1 MAEEKGCHFIRHPRR
16 ISCARPIFHNLSIHK
31 GWVELAEKTF
41 IPLYKK
47 IYASLKEKIAA
58 GTYRP
63 GDRLPCERELC
74 GQYGVERVTVRKAL
88 QLLSEDGLIEKRTG
102 IGSFVTSSKPELGR
116 EEPENR
122 ATILFVMRQN
132 ENDIQHNT
140 MSCNTKLYFAMEEI
154 CRRNGYLLSYIGISD
169 ETDLEALVAGHP
181 VAGLFLVSSYQDRA
195 LDAIAHMDIPALL
208 LNHRDPRYLSIMPD
222 NDDMLK
228 QVIRHLKEMGHRR
241 IAYIDGMP
249 DSCNAKERWEGFRI
263 AMHLEGLSVNPDLY
277 YVGNWTYE
285 GGRLAAQQILKAES
299 LPTAIFAASDMMAAG
314 AMEEFK
320 RAGIRIPEEISIVG
334 YDNLDIDSLL
344 SPPLTSAMVDFSQ
357 MCQIAFEHLLR
368 ICKTGHRAEDHYV
381 IRIPARLI
389 TRSSVSA
396 LPPQAPH
403 PSSP

>member
-1 MAEEKGCHFIRHPRR
+1 MAEKVFVPMYRR
-16 ISCARPIFHNLSIHK
+16 
-31 GWVELAEKTF
+31 
-41 IPLYKK
+41 
-47 IYASLKEKIAA
+47 IYASLKEQITA
-58 GTYRP
+58 GTYGP

-88 QLLSEDGLIEKRTG
+88 KLLSEEGLIEKRTG
-102 IGSFVTSSKPELGR
+102 IGSFITGSEPAAEKPEP
-116 EEPENR
+116 EPR

-169 ETDLEALVAGHP
+169 ETDLEALVAEHP

-195 LDAIAHMDIPALL
+195 LDAIARMDVPALL
-208 LNHRDPRYLSIMPD
+208 LNHRDSRYLSIMPD

-263 AMHLEGLSVNPDLY
+263 AMHLEGLCVDPGLY
-277 YVGNWTYE
+277 FVGNWTYD
-285 GGRLAAQQILKAES
+285 GGRLAAQQLLKAET

-314 AMEEFK
+314 AMEEL
-320 RAGIRIPEEISIVG
+320 RHAGIRIPEDISMVG
-334 YDNLDIDSLL
+334 YDNLDIDSML
-344 SPPLTSAMVDFSQ
+344 SPPLTSATVDFAQ
-357 MCQIAFEHLLR
+357 MCQIAFEHLLQMR
-368 ICKTGHRAEDHYV
+368 RTGCRAQDHYI

-389 TRSSVSA
+389 PRSSVCY
-396 LPPQAPH
+396 LAPERQMV
-403 PSSP
+403 